1 MAVSNKEHLIGFNF
15 EKCTQ
20 CHGCEIACKTWRKL
34 DYGVQYRRVL
44 NFWQGAY
51 PRVKNS
57 SLSLAC
63 LHCVEPACVAACPE
77 EAISKRVK
85 DGLVV
90 VNETLCTGCEICAGS
105 CVFGVPQFG
114 NDGIMQKCDFCLD
127 QQLARAVPP
136 CVDTCPGGA
145 LSFVEVSQSEKM
157 IHEKKIARLLGYG
170 HEVGNIYD

>member
-1 MAVSNKEHLIGFNF
+1 MAESNKEYLIWFDSA
-15 EKCTQ
+15 KCIQ
-20 CHGCEIACKTWRKL
+20 CHGCEIACKTWREL
-34 DYGVQYRRVL
+34 GYGIQYRRVL
-44 NFWQGAY
+44 NLWQGAY

-63 LHCVEPACVAACPE
+63 LHCVKPACVAECPE

-90 VNETLCTGCEICAGS
+90 VDETLCNGCGICAEA
-105 CVFGVPQFG
+105 CALGVPQFG
-114 NDGIMQKCDFCLD
+114 ENGTMQKCDLCRD

-145 LSFVEVSQSEKM
+145 LSFIEVSQSEKM
-157 IHEKKIARLLGYG
+157 VHEKEIIRL
-170 HEVGNIYD
+170 VGSG